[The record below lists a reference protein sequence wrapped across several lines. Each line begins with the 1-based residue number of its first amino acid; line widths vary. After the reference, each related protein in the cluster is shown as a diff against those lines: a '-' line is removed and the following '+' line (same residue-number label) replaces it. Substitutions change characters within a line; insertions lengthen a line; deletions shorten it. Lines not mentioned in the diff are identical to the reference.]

1 MGVQKNIAALKAN
14 TESITENLKKL
25 ILEEQQT
32 RELALGTLNLLGVGC
47 GGSGSEVA
55 ELIPPA
61 RLKFHDFRYVSIG
74 DIHCLDVTSE

>member
-32 RELALGTLNLLGVGC
+32 RELALGTLKLLKLMPGYQDAIDELKKKMEENV
-47 GGSGSEVA
+47 EEKKKA
-55 ELIPPA
+55 E
-61 RLKFHDFRYVSIG
+61 KNG
-74 DIHCLDVTSE
+74 TSK

>member
-32 RELALGTLNLLGVGC
+32 RELALGTLNLLKLMPGYEEALEKMKESVK
-47 GGSGSEVA
+47 ED
-55 ELIPPA
+55 E
-61 RLKFHDFRYVSIG
+61 HQG
-74 DIHCLDVTSE
+74 D

>member
-32 RELALGTLNLLGVGC
+32 RELALGTLNLLKLMPGYEEALEKMKESVKEDG
-47 GGSGSEVA
+47 
-55 ELIPPA
+55 
-61 RLKFHDFRYVSIG
+61 HQG
-74 DIHCLDVTSE
+74 D